1 MVLGMTL
8 SRTLLAETDDLYV
21 PDYKLNIYRALPTAL
36 RCMDVQVPRD
46 DLLGEQTVRAH
57 LTATD
62 ALKAE
67 RVIFCIVD
75 SLGINNMQGT
85 PIAKLFSDL
94 RGVTLS
100 STFPTITSS
109 AVTSIHLGVPP
120 TTHGI
125 LGHQIY
131 FREYGVLVDTLRM
144 AGADVRARDAIPYA
158 GIDVR
163 VLRWANSI
171 AEQLQEANS
180 RVVYADCLPGH
191 IAGTGIGHFFTL
203 RSNMVPY
210 TDYVDAFGALRRLL
224 SRFSSQPL
232 FVALYV
238 ANIDFLAHKYGPY
251 TPEYKEGC
259 DTFLRHLR
267 SFAESL
273 TAPVAKK
280 TTIVITSDHGQHA
293 IRDERR
299 IIFTRDQL
307 AEVKGTLRVPPGYS
321 GRVMHFYCASPA
333 KRQRLKR
340 WLREQVGDRAVIM
353 DIKELN
359 SAGLLPVPAT
369 RAIVDR
375 LGDLLLL
382 CREGANPEI
391 ERRGSENQPLELLPP
406 TPLLGSHGSTTA
418 DELYVP
424 FLGFNAQALR

>member
-1 MVLGMTL
+1 M
-8 SRTLLAETDDLYV
+8 E
-21 PDYKLNIYRALPTAL
+21 
-36 RCMDVQVPRD
+36 
-46 DLLGEQTVRAH
+46 
-57 LTATD
+57 
-62 ALKAE
+62 
-67 RVIFCIVD
+67 
-75 SLGINNMQGT
+75 GT
-85 PIAKLFSDL
+85 PMAKLFSDL
-94 RGVTLS
+94 QGVTLS

-125 LGHQIY
+125 MGHQIY

-163 VLRWANSI
+163 VLRWATSI
-171 AEQLQEANS
+171 AEHLRETS
-180 RVVYADCLPGH
+180 SPVVYADCLPGH

-210 TDYVDAFGALRRLL
+210 TDYVDAFGGIRRLL
-224 SRFSSQPL
+224 SRFFSQPL
-232 FVALYV
+232 FVTLYV
-238 ANIDFLAHKYGPY
+238 ADIDFLAHKYGPY
-251 TPEYKEGC
+251 TSEYKEGC

-280 TTIVITSDHGQHA
+280 TTIIITSDHGQHP

-299 IIFTRDQL
+299 IIFARDQL
-307 AEVKGTLRVPPGYS
+307 AEVRGTLRVPPGYS
-321 GRVMHFYCASPA
+321 GRVMHFYCAGAA
-333 KRQRLKR
+333 KRRQLKG
-340 WLREQVGDRAVIM
+340 WLQAQAGDRAVIM
-353 DIKELN
+353 DVKDLN
-359 SAGLLPVPAT
+359 SARLLPVPAT
-369 RAIVDR
+369 RAVVDR

-391 ERRGSENQPLELLPP
+391 ERRGSENQPTDLLPP

-424 FLGFNAQALR
+424 FLGFNAEALR